1 MAGGL
6 YDYIIA
12 ITIVGIIFISVVL
25 IAPSL
30 SYVNLLYIDQQ
41 QLRSLAMETLKTILL
56 GTGYPGNWGSQ
67 DPFDPSGVQNF
78 GLASTDS
85 SSFYVLDPDKVQR
98 LVEDNPI
105 GYIEYPR
112 MRKLLGLERYGFNI
126 RIVPPFNFT
135 ILNAQV
141 VPPHISFE
149 VKVSLHDGRPIPNG
163 KVNAVIFYTTQGRG
177 QGQGDKGEE
186 RSWVF
191 FEKVDDKFT
200 DARGICGIERMLTPP
215 GQISDVMVLFTVTVA
230 DLVTLFVTYQSIRP
244 DDIAKVNMVSDN
256 VTLSMPDNPPSP
268 PNDDRWVDNV
278 IMFSLDTGTIMFLY
292 NGSRLTKEKEKDML
306 NYGSYKVWTK
316 TFCELKYHNP
326 ALLIFNFWAVDIG
339 ENPARRSVLIAGPY
353 PNWLG
358 YRVIEYGGTSPQGY
372 TAVKLYRNVVVSG
385 MTFNA
390 ELALWKES

>member
-1 MAGGL
+1 MAEGL
-6 YDYIIA
+6 YDYMIA
-12 ITIVGIIFISVVL
+12 LTIVGVIFISVVF
-25 IAPSL
+25 ISPSL
-30 SYVNLLYIDQQ
+30 SYANILYIDQQ
-41 QLRSLAMETLKTILL
+41 QLRSLAVETLKTILL
-56 GTGYPGNWGSQ
+56 GTGYPTTWGAQ
-67 DPFDPSGVQNF
+67 DPFDPNNVQNF
-78 GLASTDS
+78 GLASADS

-98 LVEDNPI
+98 LVKDNPI

-112 MRKLLGLERYGFNI
+112 MRKLLGLERYWFNI

-141 VPPHISFE
+141 APPQISFE
-149 VKVSLHDGRPIPNG
+149 VKVSLNDGRPVPNG

-191 FEKVDDKFT
+191 SEKVNDVST
-200 DARGICGIERMLTPP
+200 DARGMCGIERMLTPP
-215 GQISDVMVLFTVTVA
+215 GQISDVMVLFKVTVA
-230 DLVTLFVTYQSIRP
+230 DLTTLFVTFQDDRP
-244 DDIAKVNMVSDN
+244 DDIAYVNMVSDN
-256 VTLSMPDNPPSP
+256 VILSMPDNPPP
-268 PNDDRWVDNV
+268 PRDARWVDNV
-278 IMFSLDTGTIMFLY
+278 IMFSWDTDTIMFLH
-292 NGSRLTKEKEKDML
+292 NGSIPRLNEDKL
-306 NYGSYKVWTK
+306 NYGSYKVWTR
-316 TFCELKYHNP
+316 TFNELSNHNP

-390 ELALWKES
+390 ELSLWKES

>member
-12 ITIVGIIFISVVL
+12 LTIVGIIFISVVF

-41 QLRSLAMETLKTILL
+41 QLRSLAVETLKTILL
-56 GTGYPGNWGSQ
+56 GTGNPAYWGSQ
-67 DPFDPSGVQNF
+67 DPFDPSGVYTF
-78 GLASTDS
+78 GLACADS

-135 ILNAQV
+135 ILSAQV

-149 VKVSLHDGRPIPNG
+149 VKVSLNDGRPIPNG
-163 KVNAVIFYTTQGRG
+163 KVNAVIFYTTQGKG
-177 QGQGDKGEE
+177 QGQGEKDEN

-191 FEKVDDKFT
+191 SEKIPDAST
-200 DARGICGIERMLTPP
+200 DARGICRIERMLTPS
-215 GQISDVMVLFTVTVA
+215 GQISDVMVLFKVTVA
-230 DLVTLFVTYQSIRP
+230 DLVTLFVTYQGARP
-244 DDIAKVNMVSDN
+244 DDIAEINMVNDN
-256 VTLSMPDNPPSP
+256 VTLSMPDNPPP
-268 PNDDRWVDNV
+268 PRDARWVDNV
-278 IMFSLDTGTIMFLY
+278 IMFSWDTDTIMFLQ
-292 NGSRLTKEKEKDML
+292 NGSIPRLNEDKL

-326 ALLIFNFWAVDIG
+326 ALLIFNFWAVDLG
-339 ENPARRSVLIAGPY
+339 KNPARRSVLIAGPY